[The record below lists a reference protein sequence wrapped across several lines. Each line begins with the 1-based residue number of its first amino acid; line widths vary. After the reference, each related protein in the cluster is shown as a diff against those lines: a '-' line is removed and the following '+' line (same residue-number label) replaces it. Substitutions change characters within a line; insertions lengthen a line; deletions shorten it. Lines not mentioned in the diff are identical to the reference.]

1 MSQSTAQ
8 QDLVKTK
15 EVAKNLMKSKVTDF
29 CEKEL
34 HESSSNLNQFRFLE
48 SDVTK
53 HIIVETFSKLVT
65 DILLDCSVV
74 PSVIKANQ
82 IDNNTI
88 SLTHY

>member
-65 DILLDCSVV
+65 DILLRARWSWERD
-74 PSVIKANQ
+74 
-82 IDNNTI
+82 
-88 SLTHY
+88 